1 MNETLPQ
8 LQGEAAG
15 LQQQIAIGR
24 SELDQAKDQV
34 NELESRYE
42 LLRDDL
48 RDIEDIRQRATS
60 MTRDELETAI
70 QQLDER
76 DYRPSRRR

>member
-1 MNETLPQ
+1 